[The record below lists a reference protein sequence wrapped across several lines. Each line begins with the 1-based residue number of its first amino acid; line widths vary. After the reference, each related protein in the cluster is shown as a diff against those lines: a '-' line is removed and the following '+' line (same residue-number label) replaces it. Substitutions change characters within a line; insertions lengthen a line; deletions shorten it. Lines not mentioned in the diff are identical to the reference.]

1 MRDVLSRI
9 LKDDPN
15 AAKQMWETAL
25 SYFDTP
31 TAAIQVRRGKKDP
44 LARTGGLLVGG
55 VMAESGMSQ
64 RRHRQLDTAARR

>member
-1 MRDVLSRI
+1 MSRRHCLNACRIGTTKKLHDQPVDSMRDVLSRI

-44 LARTGGLLVGG
+44 P
-55 VMAESGMSQ
+55 E
-64 RRHRQLDTAARR
+64 

>member
-9 LKDDPN
+9 LKDDPD

-31 TAAIQVRRGKKDP
+31 AAAMQVRRGKKDP
-44 LARTGGLLVGG
+44 P
-55 VMAESGMSQ
+55 E
-64 RRHRQLDTAARR
+64 